1 MKVFVLPIRVLCLRF
16 DGVSLARQEVFV
28 NRFRVTVCKVRTVV
42 RKSQF
47 LGVGF
52 GDFVQK
58 LSHSQSSLKVKC
70 FREVRSALQPQG
82 LQRFRKIILHIECK
96 NRVSLY

>member
-1 MKVFVLPIRVLCLRF
+1 MLPIRVLCLRF

-28 NRFRVTVCKVRTVV
+28 NRFRVTVCKVTAVV

-47 LGVGF
+47 YAVVF

-70 FREVRSALQPQG
+70 FRDARSALRPQG
-82 LQRFRKIILHIECK
+82 LQRFWKIILHIECE
-96 NRVSLY
+96 NRPSLY